1 MTGTVF
7 PAPRTAFPGG
17 RAEKQGEIAGMTT
30 NNRRRVVVTGM
41 GVIAPIGNSVDDFW
55 KNLVAGTSGAANIT
69 YFDTAAYDTHFACE
83 LKGYKATDFLDRKGA
98 QRMDPFSQYAQIAAD
113 QAVAASGVSAK
124 DEDPDRFGVVFGSGI
139 GGMTTYD
146 TQFKNLMQGGPGRI
160 SPFFI
165 PMLIPDIACGNISI
179 RHGFKG
185 PNYAT
190 VSACATASHAIGDAF
205 RIIQYGD
212 AEVMLC
218 GGAEAPI
225 TPMGLGGFNA
235 MRALSTRN
243 DAPEKA
249 SRPFDA
255 QRDGFVMGEGG
266 GALLL
271 EELEHAQK
279 RGATIYGEIAGIGFT
294 ADAHHIT
301 APPEGGEGAVRSM
314 RRAIKDAGISS
325 DDVEYVNV
333 HGTSTPL
340 GDISET
346 LAIKTVFGEHAKKLS
361 ISSTKSMTGHLL
373 GAAGA
378 IEAIATLLAIKNGM
392 IPPTINYEF
401 PDPACDLD
409 YTPNVAVKRNIT
421 YAISNTFGFG
431 GHNATILVKKFIE

>member
-1 MTGTVF
+1 MS
-7 PAPRTAFPGG
+7 
-17 RAEKQGEIAGMTT
+17 
-30 NNRRRVVVTGM
+30 NRRVVVTGM
-41 GVIAPIGNSVDDFW
+41 GAVTPLGLSVEEFW
-55 KNLVAGTSGAANIT
+55 KNLLAGKSGAAPIT

-83 LKGYKATDFLDRKGA
+83 LKGFKASDYLDRKGA
-98 QRMDPFSQYAQIAAD
+98 QRMDPFAQYAL
-113 QAVAASGVSAK
+113 VSADMAVK
-124 DEDPDRFGVVFGSGI
+124 DAGLPVNDIDPDRIGVVYGSGI

-146 TQFKNLMQGGPGRI
+146 AQFTNYMQGGPRRI

-179 RHGFKG
+179 KYGFKG

-212 AEVMLC
+212 ADIMVC
-218 GGAEAPI
+218 GGSEAPI
-225 TPMGLGGFNA
+225 TPMGLGGFNS
-235 MRALSTRN
+235 MKALSTRN
-243 DAPEKA
+243 ETPEKA

-255 QRDGFVMGEGG
+255 NRDGFVMGEGG
-266 GALLL
+266 GTLVL
-271 EELEHAQK
+271 EELEHAKK
-279 RGATIYGEIAGIGFT
+279 RGRKIYCELVGIGFT

-314 RRAIKDAGISS
+314 RRALNDAGISPREI
-325 DDVEYVNV
+325 DYINV
-333 HGTSTPL
+333 HGTSTPA

-346 LAIKTVFGEHAKKLS
+346 QAIKTVFGQQAKDVN

-378 IEAIATLLAIKNGM
+378 VEAIVAILACVHDI
-392 IPPTINYEF
+392 IPPTINYET

-409 YTPNVAVKRNIT
+409 YTPNTAVRRT
-421 YAISNTFGFG
+421 VRYALSNTFGFG
-431 GHNATILVKKFIE
+431 GHNATLLVKKYAS